1 VGTTPVS
8 LDSDRRHDRTGLS
21 TRLCFKTWDSKLL
34 GGEQKTK
41 RDGRERGGQ
50 RAGRSHDLSVT
61 AF

>member
-1 VGTTPVS
+1 
-8 LDSDRRHDRTGLS
+8 
-21 TRLCFKTWDSKLL
+21 L